1 MSDGHRYKG
10 TYGPY
15 GAISRESNCIS
26 CPEHACAGLR
36 DSIWVA
42 VALGA
47 FALVSD
53 KVLRL
58 AGGGV
63 KMAMLELAE
72 SNGYELPAAKE
83 IS

>member
-1 MSDGHRYKG
+1 
-10 TYGPY
+10 
-15 GAISRESNCIS
+15 
-26 CPEHACAGLR
+26 
-36 DSIWVA
+36 VA

-72 SNGYELPAAKE
+72 SNGYELPARKKSPDE
-83 IS
+83 SYTKTVDERVVSR